1 MNSSKSGEGGACNP
15 AEMENRASKLTSQ
28 QTFQDATVLVAAGL
42 AGRGLDILGQLR
54 VLLRS
59 HRVNEVLAEQPIYC
73 NTRPAQ
79 EHDGVTVS
87 PPARVTPPCGG
98 ATLTTSTTSNRKETC
113 TWVGGCATAVHKTI
127 IVWSVLWREDGVAG
141 SHPLRQDPVAHRK

>member
-73 NTRPAQ
+73 NTRPAR

-87 PPARVTPPCGG
+87 PPARDTP
-98 ATLTTSTTSNRKETC
+98 
-113 TWVGGCATAVHKTI
+113 
-127 IVWSVLWREDGVAG
+127 LWRCDINDINDKQPERNVYLGRRMCHG
-141 SHPLRQDPVAHRK
+141 RP